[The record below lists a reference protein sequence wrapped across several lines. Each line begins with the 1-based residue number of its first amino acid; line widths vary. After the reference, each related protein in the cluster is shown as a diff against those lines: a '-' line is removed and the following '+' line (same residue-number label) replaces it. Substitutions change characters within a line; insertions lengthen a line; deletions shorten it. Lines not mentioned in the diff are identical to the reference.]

1 MQKKMLKTWTG
12 KKSPTNPERKEQH
25 QDRKTKEE
33 LVHQWQEADW
43 DSQYE
48 EYLDYASESFQE

>member
-1 MQKKMLKTWTG
+1 MKMMKPWTG
-12 KKSPTNPERKEQH
+12 KKDNLPSFAKKEQH

-48 EYLDYASESFQE
+48 EYLEYASQSFQE